1 MFLSFST
8 EKFWADNLFT
18 HWQFCHL
25 EFWLLKNN
33 EKMKAEMYAKYLL
46 NVSSS
51 SLLSIAT
58 KLGGL
63 NLELTFLQDYIRID
77 ISPQSQTFYV

>member
-1 MFLSFST
+1 
-8 EKFWADNLFT
+8 
-18 HWQFCHL
+18 
-25 EFWLLKNN
+25 
-33 EKMKAEMYAKYLL
+33 MYAKYLL

-51 SLLSIAT
+51 SFLSIAT